1 MKKIGL
7 WKKLASW
14 LLVFLLVLQIPVN
27 VFAEGWISETNIS
40 ADNDFAETENAA
52 NVEEEENTDF
62 IDDEKIEETEND
74 GFTDSENRQ
83 KRRMLFLMTE
93 PIRKNLTK
101 KPKKYR
107 LL

>member
-40 ADNDFAETENAA
+40 ADNDFAVTFA
-52 NVEEEENTDF
+52 VPF
-62 IDDEKIEETEND
+62 
-74 GFTDSENRQ
+74 F
-83 KRRMLFLMTE
+83 F
-93 PIRKNLTK
+93 PILSMMRK
-101 KPKKYR
+101 
-107 LL
+107 